1 MKYRYGPLVWNCTT
15 DEDESGNYFWPGLP
29 PVGYDEIGIPIDD
42 RGYQCLPNVSIIN
55 PGYVPTETTFHDLIN
70 DSLPTIR
77 SASTWFDEN
86 FLITTPRQVG
96 RFIIR
101 WYDLNHKYNTRW
113 ESIVNTYQTRERLV
127 DAIWPELQK

>member
-29 PVGYDEIGIPIDD
+29 PVGYDEIGIPIDE
-42 RGYQCLPNVSIIN
+42 RGYQCLPNASIIS
-55 PGYVPTETTFHDLIN
+55 PGYVPTETTFHALIS

-101 WYDLNHKYNTRW
+101 WYDLNHQSNTRW
-113 ESIVNTYQTRERLV
+113 QSIVNTYQTRERLV

>member
-42 RGYQCLPNVSIIN
+42 RGYQCLPNVSIIH
-55 PGYVPTETTFHDLIN
+55 PAYIPTETTFHDLIN
-70 DSLPTIR
+70 DSLPTIN

-101 WYDLNHKYNTRW
+101 WYDINHKSNTGW